1 MKIVKRYKGWKIKQT
16 NKKDK
21 EEGLTYEYYL
31 YAPNEDDYPEYE
43 CDNLQ
48 EGIEFIDYWKEQQ
61 EIDTYKI
68 LKNYKDERV
77 LVEWKREKDF
87 FFPDGVEYSVH
98 MLSLAGNLICGRY
111 FKNKENAEEY
121 YKKVTE

>member
-1 MKIVKRYKGWKIKQT
+1 MSK
-16 NKKDK
+16 
-21 EEGLTYEYYL
+21 
-31 YAPNEDDYPEYE
+31 
-43 CDNLQ
+43 
-48 EGIEFIDYWKEQQ
+48 
-61 EIDTYKI
+61 YKI
-68 LKNYKDERV
+68 LKKYKDERV